1 MTTAPGHLPRRPR
14 AETMSIDDL
23 VAAAIDERRIRVP
36 SFQRRMRWVDEDM
49 CNLLDSIY
57 RGYPIGSLLLW
68 ERNGVAGEVVL
79 GRWRLDAPSR
89 GDAWFVVDGQQRITA
104 LANTLRRGENE
115 GDDAS
120 PIYFDL
126 DAKKFV
132 ISHSVPAKQSW
143 LPATK
148 LLDAVTLNAW
158 LIERFPSRPDIQ
170 RVALDVGSRIRE
182 YKVPIY
188 VVQSDDEG
196 VLREIFRRANNHGA
210 EMTQAEVFDALVGS
224 TGSSPQRLDQ
234 LADDLARMGM
244 GRPAEHML
252 LQVVHAVRGRDPTK
266 LANPKDM
273 DAYAGLEGAV
283 AETAAALRRVLAFL
297 RDDAEI
303 PHLRLLPY
311 QQPLIVLPR
320 FFRLFPEPSPRSR
333 SLLARWVWR
342 GFMTG
347 AHIDTRTPA
356 REGVRQ
362 IVDDD
367 EERSVQNLL
376 AQVPADS
383 SAVKW
388 VLSNRVDARSAIDR
402 IALLGLA
409 SLGPRSFDDYSPL
422 DVRAL
427 MEEHGSDALRSVGSD
442 AGAASGVASRI
453 LHPPMRGLPEV
464 LRGLAQ
470 GAWPGLLESHA
481 IDNAALKCLVEGR
494 VEDFVEQ
501 RGASIRQLVLDLAQ
515 RKCGWGYGDRPSIK
529 YLLGGTANP

>member
-1 MTTAPGHLPRRPR
+1 
-14 AETMSIDDL
+14 
-23 VAAAIDERRIRVP
+23 
-36 SFQRRMRWVDEDM
+36 
-49 CNLLDSIY
+49 
-57 RGYPIGSLLLW
+57 
-68 ERNGVAGEVVL
+68 
-79 GRWRLDAPSR
+79 
-89 GDAWFVVDGQQRITA
+89 
-104 LANTLRRGENE
+104 
-115 GDDAS
+115 
-120 PIYFDL
+120 
-126 DAKKFV
+126 
-132 ISHSVPAKQSW
+132 
-143 LPATK
+143 
-148 LLDAVTLNAW
+148 
-158 LIERFPSRPDIQ
+158 
-170 RVALDVGSRIRE
+170 
-182 YKVPIY
+182 
-188 VVQSDDEG
+188 
-196 VLREIFRRANNHGA
+196 
-210 EMTQAEVFDALVGS
+210 
-224 TGSSPQRLDQ
+224 
-234 LADDLARMGM
+234 
-244 GRPAEHML
+244 ML

-453 LHPPMRGLPEV
+453 LHPPMRGLPGV

-515 RKCGWGYGDRPSIK
+515 RKCGWGYGDRPSIE